1 MAGADWNEALL
12 RRVEDAGLNAS
23 APNQQRWMDGWLLRA
38 SPGKAKRARCINAVA
53 PGHQR
58 WQEKLARASAWFEEQ
73 QLPLLFR
80 ITPYTEPADL
90 DERLAT
96 AGWAVLDDTR
106 VMVCPALTLRALP
119 IWPAGLACLSLPAP
133 AFAEAVGRLRGSPP
147 AQRQAHAERL
157 ASSPVPYSGWAVQ
170 DVHTH
175 EVQACGQF
183 AREGDVVGLY
193 DIHTAPA
200 ARGQGLARRLCEHLL
215 SQASR
220 QGARVAYLQV
230 EADNAP
236 ARHIYARLGFADA
249 YAYHYREAPP
259 LVGGEA

>member
-1 MAGADWNEALL
+1 MATPAWDEAQL

-23 APNQQRWMDGWLLRA
+23 APPQQRWMDGWLLRA

-53 PGHQR
+53 PGHQP
-58 WQEKLARASAWFEEQ
+58 WQDKLARASAWFEEQ
-73 QLPLLFR
+73 GLPLLFR
-80 ITPYTEPADL
+80 ITPDTEPADL

-96 AGWAVLDDTR
+96 AGWAPLDDTR
-106 VMVCPALTLRALP
+106 VMVCPALTAGTP
-119 IWPAGLACLSLPAP
+119 AVWPAGLTCVPLPAH
-133 AFAEAVGRLRGSPP
+133 ALAEAIGRLRGSPA

-170 DVHTH
+170 QVAG
-175 EVQACGQF
+175 EVLACGQF
-183 AREGDVVGLY
+183 AREGDLVGLY

-200 ARGQGLARRLCEHLL
+200 ARNQGLARRLCEHLL
-215 SQASR
+215 TEAFR

-236 ARHIYARLGFADA
+236 ARHIYGRLGFADA
-249 YAYHYREAPP
+249 YAYHYRQAPP
-259 LVGGEA
+259 LAGSGA